1 MRLVNNGG
9 MDALDRLATDYD
21 ISEVGDQTMGRDAR
35 SLFGA
40 MERWVQEIGKAVEEQ
55 VEVDE
60 EEELSAWDDVRGGRL
75 NVKDVTAARKEE
87 VGYMKKR
94 GIWVERS
101 VEECWQWTGKAA
113 ISVK

>member
-1 MRLVNNGG
+1 
-9 MDALDRLATDYD
+9 
-21 ISEVGDQTMGRDAR
+21 
-35 SLFGA
+35 
-40 MERWVQEIGKAVEEQ
+40 MEVEE
-55 VEVDE
+55 EG
-60 EEELSAWDDVRGGRL
+60 ELSVWDDVRGARP
-75 NVKDVTAARKEE
+75 NAKDVTAARKEE